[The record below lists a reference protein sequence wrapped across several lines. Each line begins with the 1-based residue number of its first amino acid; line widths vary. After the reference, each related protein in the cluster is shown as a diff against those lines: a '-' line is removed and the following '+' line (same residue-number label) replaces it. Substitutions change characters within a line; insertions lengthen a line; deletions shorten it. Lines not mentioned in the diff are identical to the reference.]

1 MYKEH
6 LKELIENALK
16 EYGLYSENAVNLLLG
31 TAAQES
37 KFGFYLRQLGGGP
50 ARGIFQMEEPTFDWL
65 KGKYGERYG
74 LEDVEF
80 KDLVWNL
87 KAAAVFCRLRYLVD
101 SLPLPDLNDIQ
112 GMARYWKRVYNTHK
126 GKGTAAEFI
135 LNYNKYVRG
144 I

>member
-16 EYGLYSENAVNLLLG
+16 EYDLYSESAVMLLLG

-50 ARGIFQMEEPTFDWL
+50 ARGIFQIEEPTFDWL
-65 KGKYGERYG
+65 KGKYAEKYG
-74 LEDVEF
+74 LEGVEF
-80 KDLVWNL
+80 GDLIWNL

-101 SLPLPDLNDIQ
+101 SLPLPASTDIP
-112 GMARYWKRVYNTHK
+112 GMARYWKRVYNTHL
-126 GKGTAAEFI
+126 GAGTAAEFI